1 MASGDSLKKLCEELA
16 CPICLEYFKEPV
28 ILSCGHN
35 FCQSC
40 LDQCWE
46 GKEASCPQCREKVQ
60 EGGIMPNRQLAN
72 LVQIAKELGSQKA
85 EEKGRVCQR
94 HQEPLKLFCKDHKA
108 PICLV
113 CDRSK
118 EHENHKVIP
127 LDEALKEYKDQ
138 IWNFLETLKKE
149 REKILAYKTDTARES
164 QDLLEKTQ
172 KEKEKTVAA
181 FTLMHLFLEEQEKN
195 LLAKMEEVEKEISAK
210 GEKHL
215 ARLSKELSSLSKL
228 IQEMEEKHQQPASEF
243 LQDTR
248 SALQGYKNKEKFETS
263 AAFPPA
269 LKWKIWDFC
278 DINPFLEG
286 VMKQFRASLE
296 YGIQQR
302 KAHVTLEPDT
312 AHPWED
318 RRHLKF
324 PDEWKSLPDN
334 PERFNLRDYVFG
346 REGFTGGRHFWEV
359 VLRSPEEWSVG
370 IARKSVQRKD
380 LILSGPKV
388 GKLNLEW
395 LMRGYLVSDTN
406 TSVRRKNSG
415 GFGPRAGVW
424 QVGKWE
430 SAYRFSSD
438 NDASPS
444 LTLSKEPKRFRVSL
458 NYEGGRVAFYDANS
472 AALIFEYPPASFS
485 GETLLPL
492 FYMTKKGQLELSP

>member
-127 LDEALKEYKDQ
+127 LDEALKEYK
-138 IWNFLETLKKE
+138 
-149 REKILAYKTDTARES
+149 
-164 QDLLEKTQ
+164 EKTQ